1 MPYIIESEPRSNIV
15 TVTYSGSVSLD
26 LRLQAVEDVCSNYS
40 DLKPLKILVDV
51 RDLVMDMLFGE
62 QEAFGEYLANHY
74 DLHNA
79 RVAVLHKPSFN
90 PNAVIDAKAYSNG
103 YQLAQFSDRR
113 NAENWLLKKDPDC

>member
-1 MPYIIESEPRSNIV
+1 MAYKIESKPLANIV
-15 TVTYSGSVSLD
+15 TVTYSGSASLD
-26 LRLQAVEDVCSNYS
+26 MRLQAVAEVCNNYS
-40 DLKPLKILVDV
+40 DLKPFKILVDV
-51 RDLVMDMLFGE
+51 RDLVMDLLFGE

-113 NAENWLLKKDPDC
+113 DAELWLLKKDQD

>member
-1 MPYIIESEPRSNIV
+1 MAYKIESKPPSNIV
-15 TVTYSGSVSLD
+15 TLTYSGKVDLD
-26 LRLQAVEDVCSNYS
+26 MRLRTVNEICSNYS
-40 DLKPLKILVDV
+40 DLKPLRVLVDV
-51 RDLVMDMLFGE
+51 RDLEMDMLFGE

-113 NAENWLLKKDPDC
+113 DAELWLLKMDQD